1 MSKNVPNKCEFCQA
15 SFTCA
20 KSLLRHLRTAN
31 KCLSQRP
38 KKDFTCIWCQEV
50 FYSNNFLNEH
60 LTKCTVN
67 KEALLTSYIE
77 KLKEKDDIIKEKE
90 RDIKYKDDII
100 KQKDDTIKQ
109 KDDIIKQ
116 KDANIDKLQEKLFTI
131 ANKPTTTTNNIK
143 TINNIKL
150 NCDKPLN
157 LEFDNVFNMMK
168 NHLNTTYLSQGG
180 YGICKWF
187 LKYVCTNERGNICI
201 ECTDK
206 SRKIFKYKDDEDE
219 LKRVTGDD
227 LHKLVKKSY
236 AKFTTTPLYLEFDE
250 WEREQRERGRD
261 TMDILSGLMNYKKDF
276 LTHLADK
283 TCVSS
288 GVCELNTE

>member
-1 MSKNVPNKCEFCQA
+1 
-15 SFTCA
+15 
-20 KSLLRHLRTAN
+20 
-31 KCLSQRP
+31 
-38 KKDFTCIWCQEV
+38 
-50 FYSNNFLNEH
+50 
-60 LTKCTVN
+60 
-67 KEALLTSYIE
+67 
-77 KLKEKDDIIKEKE
+77 
-90 RDIKYKDDII
+90 
-100 KQKDDTIKQ
+100 
-109 KDDIIKQ
+109 
-116 KDANIDKLQEKLFTI
+116 
-131 ANKPTTTTNNIK
+131 
-143 TINNIKL
+143 L

-276 LTHLADK
+276 LNNLADK

-288 GVCELNTE
+288 GVCELNTD

>member
-1 MSKNVPNKCEFCQA
+1 MSKNKDKSQKESFICEFCES
-15 SFTCA
+15 SFTCN
-20 KSLLRHLRTAN
+20 KNLLRHLRTIKPCCDKSKESN
-31 KCLSQRP
+31 IK
-38 KKDFTCIWCQEV
+38 CIWCDQY
-50 FYSNNFLNEH
+50 FLSNLQMDKH
-60 LTKCTVN
+60 KCVSN
-67 KEALLTSYIE
+67 KEAVLISYIE
-77 KLKEKDDIIKEKE
+77 KLKSKDEKIKDIIKEKE
-90 RDIKYKDDII
+90 DII
-100 KQKDDTIKQ
+100 KSKDDTIKEKEETI
-109 KDDIIKQ
+109 KD
-116 KDANIDKLQEKLFTI
+116 LQEKLFTI
-131 ANKPTTTTNNIK
+131 ANKPTTTNNIK

-227 LHKLVKKSY
+227 LHKLVKKAY

-276 LTHLADK
+276 LNNLADK

-288 GVCELNTE
+288 GVCELNTD